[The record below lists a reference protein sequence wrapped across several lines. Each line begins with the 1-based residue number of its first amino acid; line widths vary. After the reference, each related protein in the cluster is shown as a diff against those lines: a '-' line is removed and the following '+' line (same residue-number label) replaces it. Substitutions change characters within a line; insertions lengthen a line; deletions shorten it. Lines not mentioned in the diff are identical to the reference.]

1 MIGGLKQLARREWQ
15 GELGYWLMGWLLAS
29 LICVVARPF
38 DTDQLGLISAIGY
51 WLLINGIAVAIMFGV
66 LRGFGNMMGEKYLLV
81 AIVGS
86 TVFTLLFTPVL
97 IFVNETLY
105 GFELPAHFFISNFL
119 ISLVIFGIVWIAR
132 PNVSK
137 PAPLLAPKFE
147 NRLSKYQTAK
157 LYAISAQDHYLNVQ
171 TDEGSELI
179 LMRLSDALS
188 ELTHRDGV
196 QIHRSHWVA
205 RAGIAKHTTTSVTLH
220 NNETLP
226 ISRSNAASVKSFLA
240 QRLPLSARRGIW
252 GQTSGKYHDNQSR
265 RSHR

>member
-1 MIGGLKQLARREWQ
+1 MKSDFANRGGIFVIGEFKQMALREWR
-15 GELGYWLMGWLLAS
+15 GAMRYWIMGWLLAS
-29 LICVVARPF
+29 LICVIARPF
-38 DTDQLGLISAIGY
+38 GTYQLNLIGAIGY
-51 WLLINGIAVAIMFGV
+51 WLLINGIAVSIMFGV
-66 LRGFGNMMGEKYLLV
+66 LRGFAGMMGEKFPLV
-81 AIVGS
+81 ALVGS

-97 IFVNETLY
+97 MFVNESLY
-105 GFELPAHFFISNFL
+105 GFNIPAHFFISNFL
-119 ISLVIFGIVWIAR
+119 IAIVIFCIVWVAR
-132 PNVSK
+132 TRHSE

-179 LMRLSDALS
+179 LMRLSDALA

-240 QRLPLSARRGIW
+240 QRLP
-252 GQTSGKYHDNQSR
+252 
-265 RSHR
+265 